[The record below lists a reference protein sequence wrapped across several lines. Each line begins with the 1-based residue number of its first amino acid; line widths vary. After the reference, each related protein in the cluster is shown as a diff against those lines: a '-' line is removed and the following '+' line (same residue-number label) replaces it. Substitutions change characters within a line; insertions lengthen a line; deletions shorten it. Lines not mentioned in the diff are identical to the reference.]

1 MLLTQFQK
9 VLKIITQIWKNLVNM
24 LPKAPNKYYFNTVN
38 KYYLHMI
45 QGSRFDLATVSENPV
60 LITLN
65 STQVSKEAGL
75 DSWSGRFLKDGAKVL
90 AKPISNLCNLSIN
103 SEKFPD
109 SYNVAKLRSDYKKG
123 SLTQLCNYRSIPFLP
138 LISKF
143 IEKVIHYQTSNFL
156 NSRNLSCTNQSG
168 FRKKHYTDICLSY
181 LNDEILK
188 SFDKDL
194 TTGMILID
202 LQKAFDTIDLTY
214 FCKN

>member
-1 MLLTQFQK
+1 M
-9 VLKIITQIWKNLVNM
+9 IW
-24 LPKAPNKYYFNTVN
+24 A
-38 KYYLHMI
+38 
-45 QGSRFDLATVSENPV
+45 
-60 LITLN
+60 
-65 STQVSKEAGL
+65 
-75 DSWSGRFLKDGAKVL
+75 FLKDGAKVL

-168 FRKKHYTDICLSY
+168 FRKKHYADICLSY

-202 LQKAFDTIDLTY
+202 LQKAFDTIDLT
-214 FCKN
+214 